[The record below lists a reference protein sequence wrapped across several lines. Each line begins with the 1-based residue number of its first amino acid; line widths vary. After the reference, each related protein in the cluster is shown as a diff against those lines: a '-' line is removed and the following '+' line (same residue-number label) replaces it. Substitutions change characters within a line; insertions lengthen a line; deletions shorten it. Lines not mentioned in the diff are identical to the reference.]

1 VERLAREV
9 DTAVHDPKFGEHMKE
24 QGLETFGST
33 PAAMLATMRS
43 DSEKWSALIKA
54 TGITIPQ

>member
-1 VERLAREV
+1 
-9 DTAVHDPKFGEHMKE
+9 MKE
-24 QGLETFGST
+24 QGLETVGST
-33 PAAMLATMRS
+33 PEAMVATMRS